1 VNRKIGDR
9 IKDYRLMLRLSQ
21 DNVAEEIGMSA
32 GNYGKI
38 ERGEIDIS
46 SSHLVKLAKILKVHV
61 GDFFDDRAT
70 ATKEKSHSYGY
81 ATREELHQLS
91 DTVLQLVREV
101 ERLRESLT
109 EKKSKSQSKKSG
121 NRH

>member
-9 IKDYRLMLRLSQ
+9 IKDYRLIHRLSQ

-61 GDFFDDRAT
+61 GDFFEDRSAQ
-70 ATKEKSHSYGY
+70 TKEKSHSYGY
-81 ATREELHQLS
+81 ATKEELHQLS

-101 ERLRESLT
+101 EKLRESLS
-109 EKKSKSQSKKSG
+109 EKKPVGKPKKSKS
-121 NRH
+121 R

>member
-46 SSHLVKLAKILKVHV
+46 SSHLVKLARILKVQV
-61 GDFFDDRAT
+61 GDFFEDRAI
-70 ATKEKSHSYGY
+70 TKEKPHSYGY
-81 ATREELHQLS
+81 ATKEEVHQLS
-91 DTVLQLVREV
+91 DTVLQLASEI
-101 ERLRESLT
+101 EKLRESLP
-109 EKKSKSQSKKSG
+109 EKKTISKPKKSG
-121 NRH
+121 KQN

>member
-9 IKDYRLMLRLSQ
+9 IKDYRLILRLSQ

-61 GDFFDDRAT
+61 GDFFEDRT
-70 ATKEKSHSYGY
+70 AQAKEKSHSYGY
-81 ATREELHQLS
+81 ATKEELHQLS

-101 ERLRESLT
+101 EKLREYLS
-109 EKKSKSQSKKSG
+109 EKKPGNKSKKSKS
-121 NRH
+121 R